1 MKCNE
6 MAQAQA
12 PAPKCNICKEDT
24 AKVFCYDC
32 RHFLCQSCNSYH
44 YKFPAN
50 KRHTV
55 TDSHSVDRSTLMLT
69 LVCEEHELEFNYY
82 CRDCECL
89 ICVQCVTSVHKGHS
103 FTDIAEVAA
112 TAREDVK
119 NRLVQIK
126 DNIKKLSDL
135 IEDFKTTKQ
144 ADIQTGTDNFIK
156 EVNQVSQDLIRI
168 IESIAEIN
176 VTNASD
182 FLVSEKQQLLYNVAK
197 LEKSHSQ
204 YSSIQERYE
213 QILRDKH
220 DVTFFLNQKSLAT
233 EFELLDDIYHP
244 EEPKKVEPLK
254 TDVFLDSVNE
264 RIESK
269 FDLRCVY

>member
-1 MKCNE
+1 

-12 PAPKCNICKEDT
+12 PAPKCKICKEDT
-24 AKVFCYDC
+24 AKFFCHDC

-44 YKFPAN
+44 NKFPAN

-55 TDSHSVDRSTLMLT
+55 TDSQSVDRSTLMLT
-69 LVCEEHELEFNYY
+69 LACGDHDLEFAYY
-82 CRDCECL
+82 CRNCECL
-89 ICVQCVTSVHKGHS
+89 ICFQCVTSVHKGHS

-119 NRLVQIK
+119 SRLVQIK
-126 DNIKKLSDL
+126 YNIKKLSDL

-197 LEKSHSQ
+197 LEKSHSE

-220 DVTFFLNQKSLAT
+220 DVTFFLNQKTLAA
-233 EFELLDDIYHP
+233 EFELLDDISHP
-244 EEPKKVEPLK
+244 EEPKEVEPLK
-254 TDVFLDSVNE
+254 KDIFLDSVNE

-269 FDLRCVY
+269 FDLRWVY